1 MTSSSKRSLASALAL
16 TAVLLA
22 TPASAQQRDAAQ
34 PAGRPLTIQAAL
46 ASDVGMM
53 ADKFTGL
60 ARVMAGKYDWR
71 PGPGV
76 RSVGEVFNLI
86 VMENKMVTGMLTGA
100 AAPGSGMG
108 GRGDVVTDPAQMQ
121 EALTSSFA
129 AVKQA
134 LAGLSNADPA
144 IGLKLFGPDTSR
156 QGAALMLI
164 MDQHEHLGQ
173 LIAYARSNNVVPPWN
188 K

>member
-1 MTSSSKRSLASALAL
+1 MTSRSTRSSISGLVL
-16 TAVLLA
+16 TAALLA
-22 TPASAQQRDAAQ
+22 TPASAQQSGAAQ
-34 PAGRPLTIQAAL
+34 PAGQPKTIL
-46 ASDVGMM
+46 ATLATDVGTM

-60 ARVMAGKYDWR
+60 ARVMAGKYDWK

-76 RSVGEVFNLI
+76 RSVGDVLNLI
-86 VMENKMVTGMLTGA
+86 VMENKMLTEILTGA
-100 AAPGSGMG
+100 AAPGGGTG
-108 GRGDVVTDPAQMQ
+108 GRGRAMSDPALMQ

-144 IGLKLFGPDTSR
+144 TDMKLFGRDTSR
-156 QGAALMLI
+156 QGAALVLL

-173 LIAYARSNNVVPPWN
+173 LIAYARSNNVAPPWN